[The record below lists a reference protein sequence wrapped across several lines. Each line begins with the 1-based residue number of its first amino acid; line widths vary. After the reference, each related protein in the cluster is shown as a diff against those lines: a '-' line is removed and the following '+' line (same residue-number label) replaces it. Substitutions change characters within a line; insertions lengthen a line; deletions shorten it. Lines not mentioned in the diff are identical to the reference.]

1 MLGDRAGVLPG
12 GFWDEAGRRQ
22 RTVALRPL
30 TGYEEELLAGGDG
43 GNAPALV
50 TAVLGRCLTRLGE
63 MAPVPAAVVQQLL
76 VGDRDYLLLQLRQL
90 TFGDQVRATLVCPWD
105 SCGEQVAIEF
115 AVSDVP
121 VHGSPEPA
129 PSYTVRLSPEA
140 DDAGSEIRFRLPNG
154 ADQEAVAPWA
164 EENEAAAVTAL
175 LRRCVLGSD
184 PPSEDCVGAL
194 SPRARAEIE
203 AEMERLAPRVE
214 RTMTTTCVECG
225 RPFVVPFDLSRFFFG
240 DLRTDADLLYREV
253 HVLAW
258 HYGWS
263 EPDAL
268 ALSQPRRRTYIDLL
282 TEEIERLDDDD

>member
-1 MLGDRAGVLPG
+1 MLDDRAGVLPG
-12 GFWDEAGRRQ
+12 GFWDEAGRRH

-30 TGYEEELLAGGDG
+30 TGHEEELLAGGDG
-43 GNAPALV
+43 GNPPALV

-63 MAPVPAAVVQQLL
+63 MAPVPTDVVRRLL

-90 TFGDQVRATLVCPWD
+90 TFGDEVRATLVCPWEA
-105 SCGEQVAIEF
+105 CGEQVAIEF

-121 VHGSPEPA
+121 VHGSPLPA
-129 PSYTVRLSPEA
+129 PDYTVRLSSEA
-140 DDAGSEIRFRLPNG
+140 DDARSEIRFRLPNG

-164 EENEAAAVTAL
+164 EHNEAAALTAL
-175 LRRCVLGSD
+175 LRRCVLGAD
-184 PPSEDCVGAL
+184 PPSEDCVAAL
-194 SPRARAEIE
+194 SPRARAELE

-214 RTMTTTCVECG
+214 RTMTTSCVECG
-225 RPFVVPFDLSRFFFG
+225 RPFTVPFDLHRFFFG

-263 EPDAL
+263 EPDVL
-268 ALSQPRRRTYIDLL
+268 ALSQARRRTYIDLL
-282 TEEIERLDDDD
+282 AEEIEGLDDGH